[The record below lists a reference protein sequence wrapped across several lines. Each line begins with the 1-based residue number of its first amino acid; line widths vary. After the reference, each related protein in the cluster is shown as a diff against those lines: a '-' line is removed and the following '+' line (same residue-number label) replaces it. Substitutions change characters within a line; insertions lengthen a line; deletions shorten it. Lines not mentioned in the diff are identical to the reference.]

1 MKITITGAE
10 VSRWPAEMHIM
21 ITTCIVC
28 SGCHPWHSADTVHT
42 SHGFDGGRADIDA
55 GIDAAGRLPRY
66 SAKQNCAQR
75 LCYLHVSKSETDL
88 EISQI
93 RSAGVA
99 GRVTNKA

>member
-55 GIDAAGRLPRY
+55 GMNGVMLQAA
-66 SAKQNCAQR
+66 SHDIQQ
-75 LCYLHVSKSETDL
+75 SKIVHNAYV
-88 EISQI
+88 ISMFPSLKLTWKSL
-93 RSAGVA
+93 R
-99 GRVTNKA
+99 